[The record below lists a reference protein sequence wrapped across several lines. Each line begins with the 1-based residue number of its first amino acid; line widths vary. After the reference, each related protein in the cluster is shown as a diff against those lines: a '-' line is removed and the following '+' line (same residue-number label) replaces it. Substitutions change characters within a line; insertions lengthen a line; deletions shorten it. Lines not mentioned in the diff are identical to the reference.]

1 MSMDQEGDTSQLL
14 PKDTILMWATDSE
27 GFIMAT
33 LIDQET
39 PSVFRWHHIS
49 SSENF
54 KNISIGVG
62 LRVWGISLTGNVY
75 FR

>member
-1 MSMDQEGDTSQLL
+1 MDQEKETSQLL
-14 PKDTILMWATDSE
+14 PAGTILTWATDSD
-27 GFIMAT
+27 GFIMAA
-33 LIDQET
+33 LIDKAT

-62 LRVWGISLTGNVY
+62 LRVFGISLSGNVY